1 MTFSGYLQVVRERW
15 RLVVAGSFLGL
26 LVALA
31 VSFGMQPRYT
41 SHTTLFISA
50 RATDTADAYQ
60 GSLLSAQKV
69 QSYVA
74 LLSSERLSGEVVER
88 LRLPVKAEE
97 LADRITAVAKPDTVL
112 ITATV
117 SDPSPQQA
125 QRLAGALGE
134 QFTRLVTELEQP
146 ADGSAPTVIARV
158 VQPATLSS
166 EPVAPTPIRYCAFGV
181 LLGMFCGLAGAFAR
195 QSLDN
200 SIKSA
205 AQLTALTE
213 LPNLG
218 TVAYSPQVSNRPLVV
233 HDDPH
238 APRAESFRQ
247 IRTNLQ
253 YVDIDHPAS
262 VLLVTSSVPEEGKST
277 TLSNLAIAAA
287 QAGHRVAVIEAD
299 LRRPRASDYLG
310 LENAVGL
317 TSVLVGRVSLED
329 ALQPWG
335 EMFSVL
341 ASGPVPPNPSELVAS
356 NQMRTLLT
364 TLREQ
369 FDLVLVDAP
378 PLLPVT
384 DAAALAAHCDGALLV
399 VRHGK
404 TTTDLVRSSLE
415 MLAGVGA
422 RVFGTILNMAPA
434 PSTSSYHYYGHGPVA
449 ERSADVDA
457 MGSTQPVHY
466 SSQLAA
472 RTTAS
477 HDAEQPVMDLISEHS
492 AHR

>member
-1 MTFSGYLQVVRERW
+1 MSFSRYLQIVRERW
-15 RLVVAGSFLGL
+15 RLIVAGSLLGL
-26 LVALA
+26 LVAMA

-41 SHTTLFISA
+41 SHVTLFISA

-74 LLSSERLSGEVVER
+74 LLSSERLSGEVIER
-88 LRLPVKAEE
+88 TQTHMKPEE
-97 LADRITAVAKPDTVL
+97 LSERITAVAEPDTVL
-112 ITATV
+112 ITASV
-117 SDPSPQQA
+117 FDPSPQQA
-125 QRLAGALGE
+125 QHLAGAVGE
-134 QFTRLVTELEQP
+134 QFTKLVTELERP
-146 ADGSAPTVIARV
+146 ADGSAPTVIAKI
-158 VQPATLSS
+158 VQPATLPN
-166 EPVAPTPIRYCAFGV
+166 EPVAPTPLRYCAFGV
-181 LLGMFCGLAGAFAR
+181 LLGMICGLAGAFAR
-195 QSLDN
+195 NALDN

-205 AQLTALTE
+205 AQLTSLTE

-218 TVAYSPQVSNRPLVV
+218 TVAYASSVSSMPLVV
-233 HDDPH
+233 HEDPQ

-253 YVDIDHPAS
+253 YVDIDQPAS
-262 VLLVTSSVPEEGKST
+262 VMLVTSSVPEEGKST
-277 TLSNLAIAAA
+277 TLCNLAIAAA
-287 QAGHRVAVIEAD
+287 QAGNRVAVIEAD
-299 LRRPRASDYLG
+299 LRRPRAADYLG
-310 LENAVGL
+310 LEGAVGL

-356 NQMRTLLT
+356 NQMKTLLNS
-364 TLREQ
+364 LRDQ

-399 VRHGK
+399 VRYGK
-404 TTTDLVRSSLE
+404 TSRDLVKSSMD

-434 PSTSSYHYYGHGPVA
+434 PNTNRYQYYGTVTQQTPRAGA
-449 ERSADVDA
+449 SRSD
-457 MGSTQPVHY
+457 QPVRAGSPIPAHT
-466 SSQLAA
+466 SDSD
-472 RTTAS
+472 RT
-477 HDAEQPVMDLISEHS
+477 DQEVINLISS
-492 AHR
+492 SSTYK

>member
-1 MTFSGYLQVVRERW
+1 MSFSGYLQVVRERW
-15 RLVVAGSFLGL
+15 RLIVAGSLLGL

-41 SHTTLFISA
+41 SHVTLFISA

-74 LLSSERLSGEVVER
+74 LLSSERLSGEVIER
-88 LRLPVKAEE
+88 TRTPLKAEDLSE
-97 LADRITAVAKPDTVL
+97 RITAVAEPDTVL
-112 ITATV
+112 ITASV
-117 SDPSPQQA
+117 FDPSPQQA
-125 QRLAGALGE
+125 QRLAGAVGE
-134 QFTRLVTELEQP
+134 QFTTLVTELERP
-146 ADGSAPTVIARV
+146 ADGSAPTVIAKI
-158 VQPATLSS
+158 VQPATLPT
-166 EPVAPTPIRYCAFGV
+166 EPVAPTPLRYCAFGV
-181 LLGMFCGLAGAFAR
+181 LLGMICGLAGALAR
-195 QSLDN
+195 HTLDN
-200 SIKSA
+200 SIKST

-218 TVAYSPQVSNRPLVV
+218 TVAYASSVSSRPLVV

-253 YVDIDHPAS
+253 YVDIDQPAS
-262 VLLVTSSVPEEGKST
+262 VMLVTSSVPEEGKST
-277 TLSNLAIAAA
+277 TLCNLAIAAA
-287 QAGHRVAVIEAD
+287 QAGNRVAVIEAD

-310 LENAVGL
+310 LEGAVGL

-356 NQMRTLLT
+356 NQMKTLLT
-364 TLREQ
+364 ALREQ

-399 VRHGK
+399 VRYGK
-404 TTTDLVRSSLE
+404 TSRDLVKSSMD

-434 PSTSSYHYYGHGPVA
+434 PTTSSYQYYGHGPVTRQTA
-449 ERSADVDA
+449 EPEPIRSD
-457 MGSTQPVHY
+457 QPVQAD
-466 SSQLAA
+466 SQLAT
-472 RTTAS
+472 RTPDS
-477 HDAEQPVMDLISEHS
+477 HDLVDVIGNSNGKK
-492 AHR
+492 